1 MMRRYASLY
10 GLFFVQRLKI
20 FLEYRLSFLIGASST
35 LLMQAAALFTIWA
48 VMRIVP
54 NIVGW
59 SFDQVLLLFGMVTL
73 ARSFEHM
80 FADNLWALGR
90 YIRQGDFDR
99 FLVRPIDPFF
109 HLLADRFN
117 HDGIGNFLIGLLI
130 VVRSSITLEI
140 AWSFEKILCL
150 VLAILGGGLVFIALN
165 LITCVSAFWIG
176 DSVPVTLA
184 VHEWHEFAKYPLSM
198 YGGGIKNVLTY
209 LIPYGLISYYP
220 AQFVVGRDSSLLAF
234 AALPM
239 GLGLFWVGYLLWGV
253 GLRRYGGTGS

>member
-1 MMRRYASLY
+1 MRRYASLY

-59 SFDQVLLLFGMVTL
+59 SFDAVLLLFGMVTL

-99 FLVRPIDPFF
+99 FLVCPIDPFF

-117 HDGIGNFLIGLLI
+117 HDGIGSFLIGLVV
-130 VVRSSITLEI
+130 VVRSSLALEV
-140 AWSFEKILCL
+140 AWDAPKVLCL
-150 VLAILGGGLVFIALN
+150 VLAVLGGGLVFIALN
-165 LITCVSAFWIG
+165 FITCVSAFWIG

-184 VHEWHEFAKYPLSM
+184 VHEWHEFAKYPLGM
-198 YGGGIKNVLTY
+198 YGGGIQTVLTY
-209 LIPYGLISYYP
+209 IIPYGLISYYP
-220 AQFVVGRDSSLLAF
+220 ALFVLGRETSPLAF

-239 GLGLFWVGYLLWGV
+239 GLVLMWLGYLLWGF

>member
-1 MMRRYASLY
+1 MRRYAFLY

-59 SFDQVLLLFGMVTL
+59 SFDAVLLLFGMVTL

-99 FLVRPIDPFF
+99 FLVRPIDPLF

-117 HDGIGNFLIGLLI
+117 HDGIGNFLIGLV
-130 VVRSSITLEI
+130 VVRSSLALEV
-140 AWSFEKILCL
+140 AWDAQKLLCL
-150 VLAILGGGLVFIALN
+150 VLAVLGGGVVFIALN

-220 AQFVVGRDSSLLAF
+220 ALFVLGRDSSLLAF

-239 GLGLFWVGYLLWGV
+239 GLLLLWLGYLLWGL

>member
-1 MMRRYASLY
+1 
-10 GLFFVQRLKI
+10 
-20 FLEYRLSFLIGASST
+20 
-35 LLMQAAALFTIWA
+35 
-48 VMRIVP
+48 
-54 NIVGW
+54 
-59 SFDQVLLLFGMVTL
+59 
-73 ARSFEHM
+73 
-80 FADNLWALGR
+80 LGR
-90 YIRQGDFDR
+90 YIRSGDFDR

-117 HDGIGNFLIGLLI
+117 HDGIGNFLIGLAI
-130 VVRSSITLEI
+130 VLRSSATLEI
-140 AWSFEKILCL
+140 AWSFEKVLCL

-198 YGGGIKNVLTY
+198 YSGGIKNVLTY

-220 AQFVVGRDSSLLAF
+220 ALFVLNKDPSWLAF

-239 GLGLFWVGYLLWGV
+239 GLGLLWVGYVLWGV